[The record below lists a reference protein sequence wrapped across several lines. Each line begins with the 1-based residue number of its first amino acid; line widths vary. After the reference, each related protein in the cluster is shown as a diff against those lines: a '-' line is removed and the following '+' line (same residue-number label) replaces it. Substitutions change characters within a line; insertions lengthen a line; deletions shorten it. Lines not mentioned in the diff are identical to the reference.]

1 MKLKKYYASVSIT
14 ALLAGAITVTNI
26 VHASSHREAP
36 FITQLPKVD
45 ATDFYMF
52 TSYETGREN
61 FTTLIANYVPLQ
73 DAYGGPN
80 YFSMDP
86 NALYEIHI
94 DNNGDAIEDLTF
106 QFKFKNEI
114 AGFTL
119 PIGKSGEEK
128 HVAVP
133 LKHIGTISADNKKNL
148 GFSESYSLTLVTGER
163 RNGKKTLATNLND
176 NSEEFAKPYDYVGKK
191 TFADYSGYAKTFI
204 HEFSIDG
211 CGNGKVFVGQRKE
224 SFAVN
229 LGPTFDL
236 INYVPIDGSQFPG
249 GITQDAANNTIANKN
264 ITSLAIEVPTKCLV
278 GDGEGIIGA
287 WTSASLPQIRLLN
300 PQATFAK
307 PAATAGKWVQ
317 VSRLSNPLVNEV
329 VIGLPDKDK
338 FNSSMPK
345 DDGQFAS
352 YVTHPTLPA
361 LVNILFKDAVNSTL
375 GTNIADLA
383 PNNFPRNDL
392 VAAFLTGIDGVNANG
407 STAEMI
413 RLNTTIAPVA
423 KEKQSNFGVAGDDL
437 AGFPNGRRPGDDVV
451 DIALRVAM
459 GILCY
464 EVPVKGTPTN
474 LGFCTPDNAPVGNQ
488 PITDGVPI
496 SADDFNDHFPYLLT
510 PIPGA

>member
-1 MKLKKYYASVSIT
+1 MKLKNFCLSVAIT
-14 ALLAGAITVTNI
+14 ALLAGSNSY
-26 VHASSHREAP
+26 ASSHREAP
-36 FITQLPKVD
+36 FITKHPKVD

-52 TSYETGREN
+52 TSYEKGREN
-61 FTTLIANYVPLQ
+61 FTTLIANYIPLQ

-80 YFSMDP
+80 YFSMDT
-86 NALYEIHI
+86 NALYEIHV

-106 QFKFKNEI
+106 QFEFKNEL

-119 PIGKSGEEK
+119 PIGSPGKEK

-133 LKHIGTISADNKKNL
+133 LKHIGAISADNRDSL
-148 GFSESYSLTLVTGER
+148 GFSESYSLTLVKGER
-163 RNGKKTLATNLND
+163 RKGTKTLATNVNK
-176 NSEEFAKPYDYVGKK
+176 NSQKFAKPYDYVGQK
-191 TFADYSGYAKTFI
+191 TFADYSSYAKTFI
-204 HEFSIDG
+204 YDFTIEG

-229 LGPTFDL
+229 LGATFDL
-236 INYVPIDGSQFPG
+236 INYVPIDGSKFPG
-249 GITQDAANNTIANKN
+249 GIKQDVANNTIAKKN

-278 GDGEGIIGA
+278 GDGKGTIGA

-300 PQATFAK
+300 PQANFAK
-307 PAATAGKWVQ
+307 PAANAGKWVQ

-345 DDGQFAS
+345 DDGQFAT

-361 LVNILFKDAVNSTL
+361 LINILFKDAVNSTL
-375 GTNIADLA
+375 GTSIADLA
-383 PNNFPRNDL
+383 PNNFPRTDL
-392 VAAFLTGIDGVNANG
+392 VAAFLTGIEGVNANG
-407 STAEMI
+407 SVAEMI
-413 RLNTTIAPVA
+413 RLNTAIAPVA
-423 KEKQSNFGVAGDDL
+423 KDKQSTFGVAGDDL

-451 DIALRVAM
+451 DIALRVLM

-474 LGFCTPDNAPVGNQ
+474 LGFCTPENAPVGNQ

-496 SADDFNDHFPYLLT
+496 SADNFDESFPYLLA